1 MNDITYHFNET
12 IEFRDYKD
20 FLKRTDLGSQYPEE
34 NFKERIKKLLSNRTL
49 SVTARNKD
57 NILVGICF
65 GLTDFSY
72 FLFISDLGVDRN
84 YENLGIGKKL
94 VNLLQIKA
102 GGEDDITVIVLS
114 NENAVEFYKKCGYRT
129 DTDLL
134 IKPCRVWTEF
144 KL

>member
-57 NILVGICF
+57 NIVLMMMLHQHIV
-65 GLTDFSY
+65 
-72 FLFISDLGVDRN
+72 
-84 YENLGIGKKL
+84 
-94 VNLLQIKA
+94 KA
-102 GGEDDITVIVLS
+102 GEIVGAMVHDDGVVINSQPFCTNLR
-114 NENAVEFYKKCGYRT
+114 K
-129 DTDLL
+129 
-134 IKPCRVWTEF
+134 IVWQLTGNMI
-144 KL
+144 

>member
-84 YENLGIGKKL
+84 YENLGIEKIWKKISKPFA
-94 VNLLQIKA
+94 NKSRW
-102 GGEDDITVIVLS
+102 GG
-114 NENAVEFYKKCGYRT
+114 
-129 DTDLL
+129 
-134 IKPCRVWTEF
+134 
-144 KL
+144 